1 VQVLSLNDAINMG
14 DVPLPK
20 EIKPRSVSLLVGIRI
35 LKEAAAVL
43 NEKIFMLIDDFTPFF
58 NQLRLAPEGIW
69 KTGVI
74 HPPRKGQEGVSFA
87 LDRVLGFG
95 VRMASMSLK
104 DSPT

>member
-1 VQVLSLNDAINMG
+1 VQVLSLNDAIDMG

-43 NEKIFMLIDDFTPFF
+43 NEKIFMLTDDVAFFF
-58 NQLRLAPEGIW
+58 NQPRLAPEEIW
-69 KTGVI
+69 KTGVM
-74 HPPRKGQEGVSFA
+74 HPLRKGQKGVSFA

-95 VRMASMSLK
+95 VRMASNV
-104 DSPT
+104 TQR